1 VGNEDIE
8 IMRTT
13 LRLLLLSGV
22 LLAAINAWGDDQL
35 PSLSAGGLESLPG
48 AGSGISSMSET
59 VSVTC
64 YLGNPNDGQTLGS
77 ITVASPAEAGPSC
90 NSLNY
95 SCRGR
100 CYGCYADFDLS
111 EDICVDS
118 SGRKYLR

>member
-1 VGNEDIE
+1 
-8 IMRTT
+8 MLTF
-13 LRLLLLSGV
+13 LRLLLMTGV
-22 LLAAINAWGDDQL
+22 LLAAINTWGDEQL
-35 PSLSAGGLESLPG
+35 PSLSSSGLERLPG
-48 AGSGISSMSET
+48 AGSGLSSMSET

-77 ITVASPAEAGPSC
+77 ITVPSPAEAGPSC

-100 CYGCYADFDLS
+100 CFGCYADFDLS
-111 EDICVDS
+111 EDVCVDS